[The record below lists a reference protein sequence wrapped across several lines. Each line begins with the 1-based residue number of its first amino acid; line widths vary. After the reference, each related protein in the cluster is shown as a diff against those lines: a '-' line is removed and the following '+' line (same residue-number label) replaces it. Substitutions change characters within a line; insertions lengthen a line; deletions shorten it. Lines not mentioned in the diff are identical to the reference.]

1 MIHKGEIVE
10 KAVRV
15 SGIKL
20 TELAKKMKLS
30 RRHLYNLFEEP
41 NLSVEYIYKIGKI
54 IHYDF
59 TNEIGSYLK
68 NSDSDIIENTSD
80 APIPYGNE
88 TEYWKNKYFGLLE
101 KYNELQMKMIVLLEK
116 Q

>member
-1 MIHKGEIVE
+1 MAHKGEIVE
-10 KAVRV
+10 KAVRA

-20 TELAKKMKLS
+20 TELAKKMNLS
-30 RRHLYNLFEEP
+30 RRHLYNLFEDP
-41 NLSVEYIYKIGKI
+41 DLSVEYIYKIGKI

-59 TNEIGSYLK
+59 TNEIKSYFK
-68 NSDSDIIENTSD
+68 SSSAQIIENVND
-80 APIPYGNE
+80 DFLPYGE
-88 TEYWKNKYFGLLE
+88 KLEYWKNKYLELLE

>member
-1 MIHKGEIVE
+1 MVHKGEIVE
-10 KAVRV
+10 KAVRA

-20 TELAKKMKLS
+20 TELAKKMNLS
-30 RRHLYNLFEEP
+30 RRHLYNLFEES

-68 NSDSDIIENTSD
+68 NSSLHSSKYITFFIHLIIKNHKKCSM
-80 APIPYGNE
+80 PNE
-88 TEYWKNKYFGLLE
+88 QLTMFKSSFV
-101 KYNELQMKMIVLLEK
+101 I
-116 Q
+116 

>member
-1 MIHKGEIVE
+1 MVHKGEIVE
-10 KAVRV
+10 KAVRA

-20 TELAKKMKLS
+20 TELAKKMNLS
-30 RRHLYNLFEEP
+30 RRHLYNLFEES

-59 TNEIGSYLK
+59 TNEIKLYLK
-68 NSDSDIIENTSD
+68 NSAPDIIENTSED
-80 APIPYGNE
+80 SKSYGNKA
-88 TEYWKNKYFGLLE
+88 EYWKNKYFDLLE
-101 KYNELQMKMIVLLEK
+101 KYNELQMKIIVLLEK

>member
-1 MIHKGEIVE
+1 MKHKGEIVE
-10 KAVRV
+10 KAVRD

-20 TELAKKMKLS
+20 TELAKKMNLS

-41 NLSVEYIYKIGKI
+41 DLSVEYIYKIGKI
-54 IHYDF
+54 IHHDF
-59 TNEIGSYLK
+59 TNEIKSYLR
-68 NSDSDIIENTSD
+68 DSASGIIENTSD
-80 APIPYGNE
+80 ETIPYGE
-88 TEYWKNKYFGLLE
+88 QTEYWKNKYFDLLE